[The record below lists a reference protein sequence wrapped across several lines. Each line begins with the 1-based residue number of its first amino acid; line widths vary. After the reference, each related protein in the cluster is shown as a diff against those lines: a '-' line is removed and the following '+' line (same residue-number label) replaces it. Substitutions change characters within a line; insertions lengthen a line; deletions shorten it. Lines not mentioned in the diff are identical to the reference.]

1 MKVNIPSTYLYL
13 NDGKCVTLIHQ
24 NISGEADA
32 LILFELSLIY
42 YYTNQSASTSHAIS
56 TSIS

>member
-13 NDGKCVTLIHQ
+13 NDGKCTTLIHQ

-32 LILFELSLIY
+32 LVLFELSQIY
-42 YYTNQSASTSHAIS
+42 YDTD
-56 TSIS
+56 